1 MIKTQIPSTII
12 FHLFSNNN
20 GDAVCPQ
27 WRPSWTEEHQVNLN
41 ALLHMG
47 ATALQEDLEVLFAG
61 RTGER
66 LLSPRRDRVIRAA
79 AFLCHPA
86 NGFMN
91 TAHSKLPA
99 VQYTWGF
106 VNSCAPFHF
115 YFYHQVPRPLP
126 PPPHTITHTFITL
139 SASDLFAFRLE
150 GGRLSRTV
158 QSEGPSPSYELRH
171 QHVCLDSLHTL

>member
-20 GDAVCPQ
+20 GDAVCLQ
-27 WRPSWTEEHQVNLN
+27 WRPSCTEEHQVNLN

-47 ATALQEDLEVLFAG
+47 AAAPQEDLEVLFAG

-66 LLSPRRDRVIRAA
+66 LLSPRRDRVIRVA
-79 AFLCHPA
+79 AFHCHPA
-86 NGFMN
+86 NGFMK
-91 TAHSKLPA
+91 TAYSMLPV

-115 YFYHQVPRPLP
+115 SIFISTIRYREHHP
-126 PPPHTITHTFITL
+126 PPTTHTFITL
-139 SASDLFAFRLE
+139 SASDLFAFRVE

-158 QSEGPSPSYELRH
+158 QSEGPSPSYVLRH